1 MPGAQSGVIDN
12 VLMFLFIL
20 GFIIPFMV
28 ALAVVF
34 VIWMAIRGIVFV
46 IQVILITLLIVI
58 LGIGPFTVEVS
69 QRFKS
74 KWKKVLF
81 WMTFPLSMTLGIQL
95 SLRELLSY
103 TVLPL
108 WKRYIKRGHKLWNYL
123 FVELF

>member
-1 MPGAQSGVIDN
+1 MPGAQSGVVDN

-20 GFIIPFMV
+20 GFIIPCMI

-34 VIWMAIRGIVFV
+34 VIWMALRGIVFV

-74 KWKKVLF
+74 KWKKVFF
-81 WMTFPLSMTLGIQL
+81 WMTFPLTMTLGIQL
-95 SLRELLSY
+95 SLKELLSY
-103 TVLPL
+103 TVRPL
-108 WKRYIKRGHKLWNYL
+108 WKRYIKRGSKLWNYL